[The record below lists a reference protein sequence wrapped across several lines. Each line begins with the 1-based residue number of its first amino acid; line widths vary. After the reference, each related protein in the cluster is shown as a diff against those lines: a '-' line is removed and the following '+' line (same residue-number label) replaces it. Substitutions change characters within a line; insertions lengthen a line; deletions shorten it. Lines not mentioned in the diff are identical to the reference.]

1 MMVEQPYS
9 LQAERAVLGS
19 MMLSKDAVYEG
30 IARLTEDDFYL
41 RDHKIIFTAIK
52 NTHIRGLDVDIVT
65 VVDQL
70 MLDNKLQELSD
81 ANYIYAILDDTITPS
96 TVEQYIRIVQD
107 KTILR
112 YLVNLA
118 DSIANGWNKQEI
130 EDIGD
135 YVSKVENEVLSITR
149 ARNVGDFKSPK
160 EVIDVIKEKLVN
172 NDRSSG
178 DLTGTPSGYRDLDR
192 ITHGFQKG
200 DMVILAAR
208 PSMGKTALALN
219 FAMNAAIEHNVPVG
233 IFSLEMPAE
242 QLMQR
247 MLSATSG
254 VNSDKIRSFN
264 LNEKE
269 WPKIDV
275 GVNKLSNAKIF
286 IDDTAGAKIADIQSK
301 AKKLKAKCDDLGL
314 IVIDYLQLITTSTFS
329 KSDNRQQEVSEISRS
344 LKAMARD
351 LKVPVIALSQLSR
364 SVEKRED
371 KKPMLSDLRE
381 SGSIEQDADLV
392 MFIYREDYY
401 NNNKKDD
408 GTTASTGVAQI
419 SIAKHRN
426 GATGVVDLLF
436 LKDVGLFS
444 NYSKREE

>member
-1 MMVEQPYS
+1 MVEQPYS

-30 IARLTEDDFYL
+30 VARLTEEDFYL
-41 RDHKIIFTAIK
+41 RDHKIIFNAIK
-52 NTHIRGLDVDIVT
+52 NTHIRGLEVDIVT

-81 ANYIYAILDDTITPS
+81 ANYVYAILDDTITPS

-107 KTILR
+107 KTVLR

-135 YVSKVENEVLSITR
+135 YVSKVENDVLAITR
-149 ARNVGDFKSPK
+149 ARNVGDFKSPS
-160 EVIDVIKEKLVN
+160 EVIEVIKEKLVN

-178 DLTGTPSGYRDLDR
+178 ELTGTPSGYRDLDK

-219 FAMNAAIEHNVPVG
+219 FAMNAAIENNVPVG

-314 IVIDYLQLITTSTFS
+314 IVIDYLQLITTSTFG
-329 KSDNRQQEVSEISRS
+329 KSDSSRQQEVSEISRS

-401 NNNKKDD
+401 NNNKKEE
-408 GTTASTGVAQI
+408 GNGASTGVAQV

-426 GATGVVDLLF
+426 GATGLVELLF

>member
-1 MMVEQPYS
+1 MVEQPYS

-30 IARLTEDDFYL
+30 IARLTEEDFYL
-41 RDHKIIFTAIK
+41 RDHKIIFNAIK
-52 NTHIRGLDVDIVT
+52 NTHIRGMDVDIVT

-81 ANYIYAILDDTITPS
+81 ANYVYDILDDTITPS

-118 DSIANGWNKQEI
+118 DTIANGWNKQEI

-135 YVSKVENEVLSITR
+135 YVSKVENEVLAITR

-172 NDRSSG
+172 NDRRNG

-200 DMVILAAR
+200 DMIILAAR

-219 FAMNAAIEHNVPVG
+219 FAMNAAIENNVPVG

-314 IVIDYLQLITTSTFS
+314 IVVDYLQLITTSTFGKNDTS
-329 KSDNRQQEVSEISRS
+329 TQQEVIEISSS

-401 NNNKKDD
+401 NGAKKDD
-408 GTTASTGVAQI
+408 GGSASTGVAQI

-426 GATGVVDLLF
+426 GATGVVELLF

-444 NYSKREE
+444 DYSKREE

>member
-1 MMVEQPYS
+1 MVEQPYS
-9 LQAERAVLGS
+9 SQAERAVLGS

-30 IARLTEDDFYL
+30 VARLTEEDFYL
-41 RDHKIIFTAIK
+41 RDHKIIFNAIK
-52 NTHIRGLDVDIVT
+52 NTHIRGLEVDIVT

-81 ANYIYAILDDTITPS
+81 ANYIYTILEDTISPS

-112 YLVNLA
+112 YLVNLC
-118 DSIANGWNKQEI
+118 DSISSGWNKNEI
-130 EDIGD
+130 DDIGD
-135 YVSKVENEVLSITR
+135 YVSKVENDVLSITR
-149 ARNVGDFKSPK
+149 SRNVGDFKSPG
-160 EVIDVIKEKLVN
+160 EVIEVIKEKLVN
-172 NDRSSG
+172 TDRRTG
-178 DLTGTPSGYRDLDR
+178 KLTGTPSGYTDLDK
-192 ITHGFQKG
+192 ITNGFQPG
-200 DMVILAAR
+200 DLIILAAR

-219 FAMNAAIEHNVPVG
+219 FAMNASIEHNYPVG
-233 IFSLEMPAE
+233 VFSLEMPAE

-264 LNEKE
+264 LTDKE
-269 WPKIDV
+269 WPKIDI
-275 GVNKLSNAKIF
+275 GVNKLAKSRIY

-301 AKKLKAKCDDLGL
+301 AKKLKAKHDDLGL

-329 KSDNRQQEVSEISRS
+329 KSDNRQQEVSEISRA

-364 SVEKRED
+364 TVEKRED
-371 KKPMLSDLRE
+371 KRPMLSDLRE
-381 SGSIEQDADLV
+381 SGAIEQDADLV

-401 NNNKKDD
+401 NQNK
-408 GTTASTGVAQI
+408 GEENQASTGVAQV

-426 GATGVVDLLF
+426 GATGGVELLF

-444 NYSKREE
+444 NYTKREE

>member
-1 MMVEQPYS
+1 MVEQPYS

-30 IARLTEDDFYL
+30 VARLTEEDFYL
-41 RDHKIIFTAIK
+41 RDHKIIFNAIK
-52 NTHIRGLDVDIVT
+52 NTHIRGLEVDIVT

-81 ANYIYAILDDTITPS
+81 ANYVYDILDDTITPS
-96 TVEQYIRIVQD
+96 TIEQYIRIVQD
-107 KTILR
+107 KTVLR

-118 DSIANGWNKQEI
+118 DSIANGWSKQEI

-135 YVSKVENEVLSITR
+135 YVSKVENDVLAITR
-149 ARNVGDFKSPK
+149 ARNVGDFKSPE
-160 EVIDVIKEKLVN
+160 EVINVIKEKLMN
-172 NDRSSG
+172 NDRNNG

-219 FAMNAAIEHNVPVG
+219 FAMNAAIENNVPVG

-275 GVNKLSNAKIF
+275 GVNKLANARIY

-301 AKKLKAKCDDLGL
+301 AKKLKAKHDDLGL
-314 IVIDYLQLITTSTFS
+314 IVVDYLQLITTSTFG
-329 KSDNRQQEVSEISRS
+329 KSDSSRQQEVSEISRS

-401 NNNKKDD
+401 NGNKKED
-408 GTTASTGVAQI
+408 GTVASTGVAQV

-436 LKDVGLFS
+436 L
-444 NYSKREE
+444 NIC

>member
-1 MMVEQPYS
+1 MVEQPYS
-9 LQAERAVLGS
+9 SQAERAVLGS

-30 IARLTEDDFYL
+30 VARLTEEDFYL
-41 RDHKIIFTAIK
+41 RDHKIIFNAIK
-52 NTHIRGLDVDIVT
+52 NTHIRGLEVDIVT

-81 ANYIYAILDDTITPS
+81 ANYIYTILEDTITPS
-96 TVEQYIRIVQD
+96 TIEQYIRIIQD

-112 YLVNLA
+112 YLVNLS

-130 EDIGD
+130 DDIGD
-135 YVSKVENEVLSITR
+135 YVSKIENDVLAITR
-149 ARNVGDFKSPK
+149 ARNVGDFKSPG
-160 EVIDVIKEKLVN
+160 EVIEVIKEKLVN
-172 NDRSSG
+172 NDRRSG
-178 DLTGTPSGYRDLDR
+178 ELTGTPSGYRDLDR
-192 ITHGFQKG
+192 VTNGFQKG
-200 DMVILAAR
+200 DLVILAAR

-219 FAMNAAIEHNVPVG
+219 FAMNAAIEHNYPVG

-264 LNEKE
+264 LTDKE
-269 WPKIDV
+269 WPKIDI
-275 GVNKLSNAKIF
+275 GVNKLSKSKIY

-301 AKKLKAKCDDLGL
+301 AKKLKAKHEDLGL

-329 KSDNRQQEVSEISRS
+329 KSDNRQQEVSEISRQ

-371 KKPMLSDLRE
+371 KRPMLSDLRE

-392 MFIYREDYY
+392 MFIYRDDYY
-401 NNNKKDD
+401 NSNKDENQ
-408 GTTASTGVAQI
+408 ASTGVAQV

-426 GATGVVDLLF
+426 GATGVVELLF

-444 NYSKREE
+444 NYTKRED